1 MLDVFQFSSAW
12 FLCLFVVNLIPMS
25 AENQQPPAERKTL
38 DDRQKMTELERIRHS
53 AAHVMATAIVKL
65 WPDAQFASGPAVEK
79 GFYYDVELKHR
90 ISPEDFPKIEEE
102 MKKEIKANHV
112 FEKITVTRE
121 QALEDSKKGRLGAL
135 GERPGNPSKFKIGN
149 LQDIPEGEP
158 ITYYKSGDF
167 IDLCAGPHVMR
178 TGNIGAF
185 RLTTVAS
192 AYYKGDERNPQLQR
206 IYGTAF
212 KNKTQLDEYFK
223 MVEEAKRRDHRKI
236 GQEMGLYVIDTE
248 FVGPGLPLWLP
259 KGAAIC
265 EELEKLAKETEFA
278 AGYVRVKTPHIAKE
292 KMYLTS
298 GHLPILYKDSMFPP
312 MQMKDDQNILAELS
326 QLEAK
331 HQSLVAQATML
342 KSITEVATLAE
353 GKIGEIRSKVS
364 PNASKAET
372 LKAVETTL
380 KVFGKI
386 IGADYDA
393 GIDLEDYSKQLSSLR
408 KEVEQRRE
416 LILSSSR
423 YYLKAMNCP
432 HHHRIFAAEPRSYRD
447 LPLRLA
453 EYGTNY
459 RYEQSG
465 ELFGLMRV
473 RSLNMNDAHIYC
485 TPEQFAQEFNAVNDL
500 YLKYF
505 KIFGIEK
512 YVMRFSTSAPEGL
525 GKKYVNEPE
534 LWKKTEDMVRQ
545 VLIDS
550 KIPYVEV
557 PNEAAFYGPK
567 IDVQVWS
574 VIGREFTLATN
585 QVDFAVPKRF
595 GLVYRDKDNTDKT
608 PLCIHRAPLGTHERF
623 IGFLIE
629 HYAGN
634 FPLWLAP
641 EQVRVLTLGEE
652 EPLLNYAKAIV
663 SELRAN
669 FVRCEADFGTDPI
682 KAKIAEAEKAKV
694 HTMLVIGGRDLEA
707 GAVSVRLHGKGNVG
721 AKPKGEV
728 IADILLAIKERKA

>member
-1 MLDVFQFSSAW
+1 MADE
-12 FLCLFVVNLIPMS
+12 PK
-25 AENQQPPAERKTL
+25 ERKTL
-38 DDRQKMTELERIRHS
+38 DDRAKMTELERIRHS
-53 AAHVMATAIVKL
+53 AAHVLATAIL
-65 WPDAQFASGPAVEK
+65 RIWPDAQFAAGPPVEN
-79 GFYYDVELKHR
+79 GFYYDVELAHR
-90 ISPEDFPKIEEE
+90 IAPEDFAAIEAE
-102 MKKEIKANHV
+102 MKKEIKANNT
-112 FEKITVTRE
+112 FEKVVVTRE
-121 QALEDSKKGRLGAL
+121 QALQDANEGRLAAL
-135 GERPGNPSKFKIGN
+135 NPRDTPSKFK
-149 LQDIPEGEP
+149 LDIVQNIPASEP
-158 ITYYKSGDF
+158 ISYFKNGDF
-167 IDLCAGPHVMR
+167 LDLCAGPHVMR

-185 RLTTVAS
+185 KLTHVAS

-212 KNKTQLDEYFK
+212 KNKTEMDAYFT
-223 MVEEAKRRDHRKI
+223 MLEEAKRRDHRKI
-236 GQEMGLYVIDTE
+236 GAEMGLFALDTE
-248 FVGPGLPLWLP
+248 YVGPGLPLWLP
-259 KGAAIC
+259 KGTAIV

-292 KMYLTS
+292 KMYKTS
-298 GHLPILYKDSMFPP
+298 GHLPYYAESMFPP
-312 MQMKDDQNILAELS
+312 MELREWPEVDALFAKKEKDANQRHKEIYERNKVAWDAIGDVAEKS
-326 QLEAK
+326 DNQAYIEAAKKLFTELPGSDRFEAINEFIVRVGLNSTEGSK
-331 HQSLVAQATML
+331 H
-342 KSITEVATLAE
+342 
-353 GKIGEIRSKVS
+353 G
-364 PNASKAET
+364 
-372 LKAVETTL
+372 VE
-380 KVFGKI
+380 
-386 IGADYDA
+386 
-393 GIDLEDYSKQLSSLR
+393 
-408 KEVEQRRE
+408 
-416 LILSSSR
+416 R

-453 EYGTNY
+453 EYGTCY

-485 TPEQFAQEFNAVNDL
+485 TPEQFAAEFNAVNEM

-505 KIFGIEK
+505 KVFGIEK
-512 YVMRFSTSAPEGL
+512 YVMRFSTHSAEGL
-525 GKKYVNEPE
+525 GKKYVDEPA
-534 LWKKTEDMVRQ
+534 LWKQTEDMVRK

-585 QVDFAVPKRF
+585 QVDFAVPAKF
-595 GLVYRDKDNTDKT
+595 GLKYRDRDNSEKT

-641 EQVRVLTLGEE
+641 EQVRVITIGDDEKLIG
-652 EPLLNYAKAIV
+652 YAKSI
-663 SELRAN
+663 SDELRGN
-669 FVRCEADFGTDPI
+669 FVRCTTDFSSDPM
-682 KAKIAEAEKAKV
+682 KAKIAEAEKNKV
-694 HTMLVIGGRDLEA
+694 HTMLVIGGRDMDA

-721 AKPKGEV
+721 AKPKAEV
-728 IADILLAIKERKA
+728 VAEILSAIKERRA

>member
-1 MLDVFQFSSAW
+1 MAD
-12 FLCLFVVNLIPMS
+12 
-25 AENQQPPAERKTL
+25 EQPKERKTL
-38 DDRQKMTELERIRHS
+38 DDRAKMTELERIRHS
-53 AAHVMATAIVKL
+53 AAHVLATAILRL
-65 WPDAQFASGPAVEK
+65 WPDAQFAAGPPVEN
-79 GFYYDVELKHR
+79 GFYYDVELAHR
-90 ISPEDFPKIEEE
+90 IAPEDFAAIEAE
-102 MKKEIKANHV
+102 MKKEIKANNT
-112 FEKITVTRE
+112 FEKVVVTRE
-121 QALEDSKKGRLGAL
+121 QALADAQKGRLAAL
-135 GERPGNPSKFKIGN
+135 GDRGAASKFK
-149 LQDIPEGEP
+149 LDIVQNIPAGEP
-158 ITYYKSGDF
+158 ISYFKNGDF
-167 IDLCAGPHVMR
+167 LDLCAGPHVMR

-185 RLTTVAS
+185 KLTHVAS

-212 KNKTQLDEYFK
+212 KNKTEMDAWFTML
-223 MVEEAKRRDHRKI
+223 EEAKRRDHRKI
-236 GQEMGLYVIDTE
+236 GAEMGLFALDTE
-248 FVGPGLPLWLP
+248 YVGPGLPLWLP
-259 KGAAIC
+259 KGTAIV

-298 GHLPILYKDSMFPP
+298 GHLPVLYAESMFPAIVLP
-312 MQMKDDQNILAELS
+312 LDEDDQLKVDKIKSEIKEIDDLLYTRKTHSPDMMTAVRDALTGKGQVKPTITVERKQ
-326 QLEAK
+326 QLEE
-331 HQSLVAQATML
+331 QL
-342 KSITEVATLAE
+342 KI
-353 GKIGEIRSKVS
+353 
-364 PNASKAET
+364 
-372 LKAVETTL
+372 
-380 KVFGKI
+380 
-386 IGADYDA
+386 
-393 GIDLEDYSKQLSSLR
+393 LEK
-408 KEVEQRRE
+408 KNN
-416 LILSSSR
+416 

-453 EYGTNY
+453 EYGTCY

-485 TPEQFAQEFNAVNDL
+485 TPEQFAAEFNAVNEM

-512 YVMRFSTSAPEGL
+512 YVMRFSTHDPSRLTGDNA
-525 GKKYVNEPE
+525 KFVNEPE
-534 LWKKTEDMVRQ
+534 LWKQTEDLVRK

-585 QVDFAVPKRF
+585 QVDFAVPAKF
-595 GLVYRDKDNTDKT
+595 GLKYRDRDNSEKT

-641 EQVRVLTLGEE
+641 EQVRVLTLGEDE
-652 EPLLNYAKAIV
+652 KLIAYAKSIV
-663 SELRAN
+663 DELRGN
-669 FVRCEADFGTDPI
+669 FVRCESDFRNDPI
-682 KAKIAEAEKAKV
+682 KAKIAEAEQAKV
-694 HTMLVIGGRDLEA
+694 HTMLVIGGRDMDA

-728 IADILLAIKERKA
+728 GAEILASIKERRA

>member
-1 MLDVFQFSSAW
+1 MD
-12 FLCLFVVNLIPMS
+12 
-25 AENQQPPAERKTL
+25 ENNDQQRERKDL
-38 DDRQKMTELERIRHS
+38 EARHRMTDLERLRHS
-53 AAHVMATAIVKL
+53 CAHVMATAILRL
-65 WPDAQFASGPAVEK
+65 WPEAQFASGPPVEN
-79 GFYYDVELKHR
+79 GFYYDVELPHR

-102 MKKEIKANHV
+102 MKKEIKANRT
-112 FEKITVTRE
+112 FEKVVVTRE
-121 QALEDSKKGRLGAL
+121 QAMQDAQKGRLGAL
-135 GERPGNPSKFKIGN
+135 SDRPQPSKFKLGN
-149 LQDIPEGEP
+149 LADIPQGEP
-158 ITYYKSGDF
+158 ISYFKSGDF

-185 RLTTVAS
+185 KLTSVAS

-212 KNKTQLDEYFK
+212 KNKTELEAYFK
-223 MVEEAKRRDHRKI
+223 MVEEAKQRDHRKI
-236 GQEMGLYVIDTE
+236 GQEMGLFTIDAEYT
-248 FVGPGLPLWLP
+248 GPGLPLWLP
-259 KGAAIC
+259 KGAAVV
-265 EELEKLAKETEFA
+265 EEIEELAKETEFQ

-298 GHLPILYKDSMFPP
+298 GHLPHLYADSMFPP
-312 MQMKDDQNILAELS
+312 M
-326 QLEAK
+326 
-331 HQSLVAQATML
+331 
-342 KSITEVATLAE
+342 TLAE
-353 GKIGEIRSKVS
+353 
-364 PNASKAET
+364 T
-372 LKAVETTL
+372 
-380 KVFGKI
+380 
-386 IGADYDA
+386 
-393 GIDLEDYSKQLSSLR
+393 
-408 KEVEQRRE
+408 
-416 LILSSSR
+416 SSSGQPPASGIPAER

-453 EYGTNY
+453 EYGCCY

-485 TPEQFAQEFNAVNDL
+485 TAEQFAQEFNAVNEM
-500 YLKYF
+500 YIKYF

-512 YVMRFSTSAPEGL
+512 YVMRFSTHDPSRLTGDNA
-525 GKKYVNEPE
+525 KFVNEPE
-534 LWKKTEDMVRQ
+534 LWIQTENMVRDT
-545 VLIDS
+545 LKNSGIN
-550 KIPYVEV
+550 YVEV

-595 GLVYRDKDNTDKT
+595 GLVYRDKDNLDKT

-641 EQVRVLTLGEE
+641 EQVRVLTIGTE
-652 EPLLNYAKAIV
+652 EPLVNYAKGIV
-663 SELRAN
+663 QELRSYM
-669 FVRCEADFGTDPI
+669 VRAEGDYTND
-682 KAKIAEAEKAKV
+682 KINGKIQQAELAKV
-694 HTMLVIGGRDLEA
+694 HTMLVVGPRDMQA
-707 GAVSVRLHGKGNVG
+707 NAVSVRVHGKGSLG
-721 AKPKGEV
+721 AKPK
-728 IADILLAIKERKA
+728 ADVVAEILGAIRERRAG